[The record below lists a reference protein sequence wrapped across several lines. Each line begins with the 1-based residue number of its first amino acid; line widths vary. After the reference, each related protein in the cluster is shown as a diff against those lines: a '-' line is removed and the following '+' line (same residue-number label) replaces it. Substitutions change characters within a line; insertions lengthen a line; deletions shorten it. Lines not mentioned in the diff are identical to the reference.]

1 MNYGVKKCV
10 WTALG
15 DVTANIIQ
23 ATLVIFVIGSFI
35 SDNPKLL
42 NIFNAFDNDIYVGWE
57 KIVNYLDKNKEIIGY
72 LRCQGCS
79 WTKADMIEDEQV
91 HDFVEQARDVV
102 EITLE
107 RQLKNRKV

>member
-1 MNYGVKKCV
+1 M
-10 WTALG
+10 
-15 DVTANIIQ
+15 
-23 ATLVIFVIGSFI
+23 
-35 SDNPKLL
+35 
-42 NIFNAFDNDIYVGWE
+42 
-57 KIVNYLDKNKEIIGY
+57 
-72 LRCQGCS
+72 CQWCS